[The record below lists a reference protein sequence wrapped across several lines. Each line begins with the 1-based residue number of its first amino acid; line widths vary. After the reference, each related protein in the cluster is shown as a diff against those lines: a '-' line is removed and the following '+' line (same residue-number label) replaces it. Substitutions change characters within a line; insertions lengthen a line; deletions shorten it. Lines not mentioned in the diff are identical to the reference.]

1 MDASAS
7 TCNGSNANCTS
18 YDWNWGDGTANGTG
32 VTATH
37 TYATAGTKTITLT
50 VTGTGASPGSASVNI
65 AVYAPDNPP
74 TPGNTGFAFNLNNW
88 TASFTD
94 SSTDDNGVYQVTV
107 DWGDH
112 TVLTTQ
118 AQGTLFTH
126 TYLNPGTYTITQKV
140 YDTIGQTTTTTLV
153 PNAGPFAYFSISGT
167 VTKSD
172 GTTAIGSALVQIKK
186 GGTLIKQVYTAAN
199 GTYTTGLVLKPAT
212 YTVVVTKSGL
222 CSAPIR
228 PAPHQRLAQMRR
240 SM

>member
-1 MDASAS
+1 MSFGSGCYPHQPGREATFNTTGKSVIQNATKNTAMYLTKAQLSAFAANMHKNLPPPAVALFSATLGSPNTLQVNVDASTS
-7 TCNGSNANCTS
+7 TCNGSNANCTG

-37 TYATAGTKTITLT
+37 TYAAAGTKTITLT

-126 TYLNPGTYTITQKV
+126 TYLNPEPTRSLRRYMTPRPTRRLPSFQMQAHLPTSA
-140 YDTIGQTTTTTLV
+140 YPV
-153 PNAGPFAYFSISGT
+153 P
-167 VTKSD
+167 
-172 GTTAIGSALVQIKK
+172 
-186 GGTLIKQVYTAAN
+186 
-199 GTYTTGLVLKPAT
+199 
-212 YTVVVTKSGL
+212 
-222 CSAPIR
+222 
-228 PAPHQRLAQMRR
+228 
-240 SM
+240 